1 MGRTILVVLLVAV
14 NLAEA
19 ALLWRMDFAPPSVVV
34 VWAAREDLPAVL
46 AAAGG
51 EAARPGWHD
60 AAGLLGRLLQ
70 RHGLVEGTGN
80 AVELAPS
87 DEARAQQAR
96 IRQAQEEAR
105 ALEEELARQPV
116 PSEGVDAWARL
127 RERLR

>member
-1 MGRTILVVLLVAV
+1 MGRTTLLVLLVAV

-19 ALLWRMDFAPPSVVV
+19 ALLWGLSRPEPPTVVV

-46 AAAGG
+46 AAASGG
-51 EAARPGWHD
+51 RPGWHD
-60 AAGLLGRLLQ
+60 AAGSLGQVLL
-70 RHGLVEGTGN
+70 RHGLVVGLGS

-96 IRQAQEEAR
+96 IRAAQDEAR
-105 ALEEELARQPV
+105 ALEESLALEPAV
-116 PSEGVDAWARL
+116 HGEIDAWARL

>member
-1 MGRTILVVLLVAV
+1 MGRTILLVLLVAV

-19 ALLWRMDFAPPSVVV
+19 ALLGGVGFAPSSVVV
-34 VWAAREDLPAVL
+34 VWPAREDLPGVL
-46 AAAGG
+46 AAAAG
-51 EAARPGWHD
+51 EGRPGWHD
-60 AAGLLGRLLQ
+60 AAGLLGRVLQ
-70 RHGLVEGTGN
+70 RHGLVAGTGS

-105 ALEEELARQPV
+105 SLEEELARRPV